1 MPQGIAT
8 HIPFPSRIS
17 PDAERA
23 QAVFLAWPRAFGL
36 LTSADAEQRHLQ
48 GNYPEL
54 AARFHPAATGD
65 DLDLGV
71 DQQSWFFL
79 FDDQFDDARGRDPEW
94 VRQLT
99 DPVIDVLTSPRDAAP
114 PDATPLVAAFADLW
128 ARSRERMSPS
138 WCARAA
144 QNWRRYLAG
153 HVTEA
158 VNRGQNARPS
168 FASHLLLRQDTC
180 GVPPILDIAE
190 RIGHFEVTERAYA
203 SPLVTELRLIAAE
216 VVVLD
221 NEIISLE
228 KEEAVGDNNL
238 VLITEHESACSRS
251 AAIERICGL
260 IRERT
265 ERFVALECL
274 LPVLCDGIALDRPER
289 AALQRY
295 LTDALL
301 PVMRGAHDW
310 QQHCIRY
317 TPAYMRLTE
326 PGAGPRQVPQTRT
339 VISAAGLL
347 RTHGVGERAGGAELV
362 GDDERLLSAR

>member
-23 QAVFLAWPRAFGL
+23 QIGFLAWPRAFGL
-36 LTSADAEQRHLQ
+36 LAGPEAEQRHRQ
-48 GNYPEL
+48 GSYPEL
-54 AARFHPAATGD
+54 AARFHPSATGD

-71 DQQSWFFL
+71 DQQSWFFI

-94 VRQLT
+94 VRRLV
-99 DPVIDVLTSPRDAAP
+99 DPVINVLTSAQATGVPAA
-114 PDATPLVAAFADLW
+114 PLVAAFADLW
-128 ARSRERMSPS
+128 TRSRDGMSPS
-138 WCARAA
+138 WCERAA
-144 QNWRRYLAG
+144 GNWRRYLAG

-158 VNRGQNARPS
+158 VNRGQGARPS
-168 FASHLLLRQDTC
+168 FASHLLLRRDTC

-190 RIGHFEVTERAYA
+190 RLGHFELSERVYA
-203 SPLVTELRLIAAE
+203 GPVVTELRLIAAE

-238 VLITEHESACSRS
+238 VLITERDSGCSRA
-251 AAIERICGL
+251 AAIERIGGL

-265 ERFVALECL
+265 ERFLALEHQV
-274 LPVLCDGIALDRPER
+274 PALGEDLRLDQPER
-289 AALQRY
+289 TALRRY
-295 LTDALL
+295 LADALR

-310 QQHCIRY
+310 QQHCTRY
-317 TPAYMRLTE
+317 TPGYLPLPE
-326 PGAGPRQVPQTRT
+326 PGGDPRPVPRAP
-339 VISAAGLL
+339 AAS
-347 RTHGVGERAGGAELV
+347 V
-362 GDDERLLSAR
+362 